1 MYFVVKIFIHA
12 SSVSSSTFC
21 VAPMTARDWVLGCVR
36 GLITPRVPRPLFL
49 RHHTAANPPTLQP
62 PIPLQISLIYF
73 ITIFPQTLYHPWGI
87 LWALVLFWCLMKNE
101 EPIIAAPIHLQMQ
114 FKNGRNAQNFK
125 ANNDILNPDGIF
137 TN

>member
-1 MYFVVKIFIHA
+1 
-12 SSVSSSTFC
+12 
-21 VAPMTARDWVLGCVR
+21 
-36 GLITPRVPRPLFL
+36 
-49 RHHTAANPPTLQP
+49 
-62 PIPLQISLIYF
+62 
-73 ITIFPQTLYHPWGI
+73 
-87 LWALVLFWCLMKNE
+87 MKNE